1 MLITVKHTVIPMFF
15 KTVLCIPN
23 KGRTKK
29 VAASDIVKPKKVLM
43 KLSLNDS
50 FFDCMFLRFLR
61 MVPTFVFN

>member
-23 KGRTKK
+23 KGSTKK

-43 KLSLNDS
+43 RLSLNDS
-50 FFDCMFLRFLR
+50 FFDCMVFK
-61 MVPTFVFN
+61 FVLLLS